1 MTVPELRTARLQLRP
16 LRPADADGLHD
27 ALGHR
32 EVTRYLSDVSP
43 TRERTR
49 AIVGNLCAATYPT
62 GMGHWVWQD
71 RASGAL
77 VGRGYLVPSPVDP
90 HGRPEVGW
98 FLGRL
103 WWGTG
108 LAGEAGQA
116 ILRYAFVA
124 LALPAV
130 TARVHP
136 DNEASLRLATRL
148 GFTGRETFG
157 DDANPRLLMVAPRRR
172 DPGRGYPVGRPG

>member
-16 LRPADADGLHD
+16 LRSADADALHD

-32 EVTRYLSDVSP
+32 EVTRYLSDVPP

-49 AIVGNLCAATYPT
+49 TIVGTLCAASYPT
-62 GMGHWVWQD
+62 GMGHWVWQE
-71 RASGAL
+71 RATGAL

-90 HGRPEVGW
+90 CGRPEIGW
-98 FLGRL
+98 FLGHR

-108 LAGEAGQA
+108 LAGEAAQA
-116 ILRYAFVA
+116 ILRYAYVA

-136 DNEASLRLATRL
+136 DNAASLRLATRL
-148 GFTGRETFG
+148 GFTGGQTLG
-157 DDANPRLLMVAPRRR
+157 DAANPRLLMVAPRRV
-172 DPGRGYPVGRPG
+172 DPGRRYAVGHPG